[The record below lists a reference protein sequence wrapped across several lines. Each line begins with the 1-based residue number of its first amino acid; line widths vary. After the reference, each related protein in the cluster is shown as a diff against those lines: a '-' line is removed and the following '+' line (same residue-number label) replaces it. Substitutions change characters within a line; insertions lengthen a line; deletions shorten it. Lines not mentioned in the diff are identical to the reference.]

1 MYEKYFTGFIVY
13 AVSLSVFCYT
23 EFSFL
28 QEHDV
33 IEEECLSPQVYAIQG
48 GGGFFAVFQSIL

>member
-33 IEEECLSPQVYAIQG
+33 IEEECLSPQFYAIG
-48 GGGFFAVFQSIL
+48 GGGVSLLFFKA